1 MVLVEATL
9 GVQDF
14 QPDVAAA
21 ENPQQA
27 LWDDDA
33 SRLHTALGVADNNA
47 KQVIASAPS
56 ISSPYFFLLL
66 FSCYLPILKRTFHL
80 HFTSLHLISF
90 HLDYS
95 NPTKSWLRACNYVW
109 ADFRPKGL

>member
-56 ISSPYFFLLL
+56 ISSPYFFSSAILLL
-66 FSCYLPILKRTFHL
+66 FAYFKTNFPPPL
-80 HFTSLHLISF
+80 HFTSPHFI
-90 HLDYS
+90 
-95 NPTKSWLRACNYVW
+95 P
-109 ADFRPKGL
+109 FRLLQPNEILASRL